1 MNSEGRAN
9 TGPVDFFYLLKRR
22 KVSFHQWC
30 QSLGIQTK
38 EDFFQARSQ
47 VVKQGE
53 FYFPQEMIDLDN
65 SLPEA
70 LEVAVQPEFTRTPTL
85 PPPSLLE
92 PSVGEETPVPPRKN
106 KKQVSS

>member
-38 EDFFQARSQ
+38 EDFFRTRFQ
-47 VVKQGE
+47 VEEQGE
-53 FYFPQEMIDLDN
+53 FYFSQEMIDLGN
-65 SLPEA
+65 SLPETPGTT
-70 LEVAVQPEFTRTPTL
+70 VQSEPTRTPTL
-85 PPPSLLE
+85 PPPSLFE
-92 PSVGEETPVPPRKN
+92 PSEAKGMLVSTRKS

>member
-1 MNSEGRAN
+1 MNNEGRAN

-38 EDFFQARSQ
+38 EDFFRTRSQ
-47 VVKQGE
+47 VEEQGE
-53 FYFPQEMIDLDN
+53 FYFPQEMIDLGN

-70 LEVAVQPEFTRTPTL
+70 LEVAVQPELTRTPTL
-85 PPPSLLE
+85 PPPALLE
-92 PSVGEETPVPPRKN
+92 PSEGEETPVPSRKN